1 VIFHFVVRR
10 LRWLG
15 HVPLLPQLFDAWLTL
30 ATALTDR
37 SKLRA
42 IELLEIRAVEAFGAQ
57 VRVHRYG
64 GTGFVLGEIELGHVH
79 GNGLVDVF
87 VGRTFRDEILHS
99 GKALPHHVF
108 PTSGWVSSWMK
119 NEDDVA
125 VALDLLRMAN
135 LRRERAT
142 FGVNEFEARLATG

>member
-15 HVPLLPQLFDAWLTL
+15 RVPLLPQLFDAWLL
-30 ATALTDR
+30 LVTAMSDR

-42 IELLEIRAVEAFGAQ
+42 IELLEKRVVEIFDAQ
-57 VRVHRYG
+57 MRVHRYG
-64 GTGFVLGEIELGHVH
+64 GTGFVVGETELGHVH

-87 VGRTFRDEILHS
+87 VGRTCRDEVVQS

-108 PTSGWVSSWMK
+108 PKSGWVSFWMK
-119 NEDDVA
+119 DERDVA
-125 VALDLLRMAN
+125 VALDLLRMA
-135 LRRERAT
+135 EQ
-142 FGVNEFEARLATG
+142 G